1 VATNSIS
8 VINAVDDMQS
18 PVGPVVAIM
27 IGVTVRDSSTADAFV
42 IEVAEQFK
50 MKRMTTSPKTNALL
64 ITLVGEMSATRF
76 AECWRALV
84 AADEILG
91 IFMAQM
97 RLADVM
103 HGTASGQILET
114 TSLLG

>member
-8 VINAVDDMQS
+8 VIKTVDNMES
-18 PVGPVVAIM
+18 PVGSVVAIM
-27 IGVTVRDSSTADAFV
+27 IGVTVRDTSTADAFA

-50 MKRMTTSPKTNALL
+50 MNRMMSSPKTNALL

-91 IFMAQM
+91 IFMSQM

-103 HGTASGQILET
+103 HGTASGQVLET
-114 TSLLG
+114 ASLLG